1 MASSLLPL
9 PPALSAPAGSGPP
22 ERRESGVP
30 VGTDDLALS
39 RTMANLLDRSISVR
53 GSRVRIGLDPLL
65 GLIPGVGD
73 AIAAAAGSV
82 IVLEAMRLNAP
93 RLLVLRMAG
102 NLGVN
107 AVLGAIPLAGDVF
120 SFLFQSNVRNYA
132 LLHAWRTGS
141 TPDRTVSHKKL
152 WGGCAALLLVTAG
165 LVALMWWLIT
175 AVWRWVMHT

>member
-1 MASSLLPL
+1 MASSLIPL
-9 PPALSAPAGSGPP
+9 PPAFPAASGSGSP
-22 ERRESGVP
+22 ERPVKAVP
-30 VGTDDLALS
+30 AGTDDLALS
-39 RTMANLLDRSISVR
+39 RTFANLLDRAIAVR

-73 AIAAAAGSV
+73 ALAAAAGSI

-93 RLLVLRMAG
+93 RGLVLRMAA

-107 AVLGAIPLAGDVF
+107 AVLGAIPIAGDIF

-132 LLHAWRTGS
+132 LLHAWRTG
-141 TPDRTVSHKKL
+141 TAPERTVSRGKL

-165 LVALMWWLIT
+165 LIALMWWVVT
-175 AVWRWVMHT
+175 ALWRWMMHS